1 MKYRKAPTL
10 WKLEDLI
17 KTSISNRT
25 QVEVNGRWIPARPLG
40 LDSIVNRFKVA
51 REVFIGKCDAVRWPG
66 GQ

>member
-1 MKYRKAPTL
+1 MKKAPNI

-40 LDSIVNRFKVA
+40 HDSLISRFKIA
-51 REVFIGKCDAVRWPG
+51 QKVFTGKCDAVRWPG
-66 GQ
+66 DQ